1 MSKQVKHF
9 YEFGPFR
16 LEPEEH
22 QLLRQAVAVPLTP
35 KAFDMLLV
43 LVEHSGHLMDKEELM
58 KCVWPGSF
66 VEEANLSHHIHKLR
80 EVLGE
85 RESGTKYID
94 TVPRRGYRFVAKVT
108 ELQDEGATLFVERR
122 FRAHISFKRGT
133 YS

>member
-9 YEFGPFR
+9 YEFGPFL
-16 LEPEEH
+16 LEPEER
-22 QLLRQAVAVPLTP
+22 QLLRQGEAVPLTP

-58 KCVWPGSF
+58 KCVWPDSF

-85 RESGTKYID
+85 AEDGEKYIQ
-94 TVPRRGYRFVAKVT
+94 TVPRRGYRFVAHVT
-108 ELQDEGATLFVERR
+108 EMQDEGVDVIVQE
-122 FRAHISFKRGT
+122 HSH
-133 YS
+133 